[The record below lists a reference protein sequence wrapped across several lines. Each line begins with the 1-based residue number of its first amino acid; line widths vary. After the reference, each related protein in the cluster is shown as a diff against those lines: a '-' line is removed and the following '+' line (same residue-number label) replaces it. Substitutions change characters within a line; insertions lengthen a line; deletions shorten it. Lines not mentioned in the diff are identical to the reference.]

1 MFNDKQIANFKKQLL
16 KRQRDLLD
24 IKESVDEAART
35 VELDQS
41 RMGRLTRMGALQ
53 SQAMAVELQRRQL
66 IELQQISAALGR
78 IDDGD
83 YGYCLRCGEAIA
95 IKRLELNPAIPL
107 CITCAKQ
114 SDKQ

>member
-1 MFNDKQIANFKKQLL
+1 MFNHKQIASFKKQLL

-24 IKESVDEAART
+24 IKESSDEAART
-35 VELDQS
+35 VELDQT

-53 SQAMAVELQRRQL
+53 GQAMAVELQRRQL

-78 IDDGD
+78 IDNGD
-83 YGYCLRCGEAIA
+83 YGYCLMCGEAIA
-95 IKRLELNPAIPL
+95 IKRLELNPATPL
-107 CITCAKQ
+107 CITCAEQ